1 MKKALSVILSLSM
14 LVSLSTFK
22 GSIAGEKAD
31 VSGYL
36 PQERIVSINK
46 DAVTEKLM
54 EDGKLK
60 RNATQDQI
68 TKALQDYVGS
78 GGVKAVKSKYKKMA
92 EAAANKKIQSG
103 LTKGTFSG
111 KKLGQ
116 GTTIP
121 GVAATKYS
129 SPVKTVK
136 VLVLLGDYSDYT
148 HNNIPVPE
156 PTDNQYW
163 TKDFNTDHYQELL
176 FGDGFY
182 TTKEGV
188 KSSTFK
194 EYFKEMS
201 NGNLNVEGQV
211 YGWYSVSKNAA
222 DYGKQIDKDTHDVDP
237 RSFVIELTEKAV
249 NDGVKLSDYDIEDPS
264 DFDGDEILDEPDGI
278 VDHLMVIHAG
288 VGQEEGGGSLGT
300 DAIWSHSWDAGIDPV
315 EIAGTDMKISPYTIE
330 AENGTVGLFCH
341 EFVHDLGIPDD
352 YDTQYTADGDIVEY
366 WSIMGGGSWAGKPAG
381 TMPTAINPYS
391 RILLGLI
398 HGGDWINWDY
408 LDYSSDIKSGE
419 TKGAVLD
426 TASMSTGNT
435 QAVLINLPKDAN
447 KIKMNTPMTGN
458 KEFWGGTGYE
468 IDHNMVVSVDLNGKT
483 SANLTYNI
491 WYDIEKNW
499 DAGFI
504 QVSEDGKDFKSIK
517 TPYTVDDFKNPDGYQ
532 SILNS
537 LPAYTGSSNG
547 WLSENIDLS
556 AYAGNKIWIRFR
568 YATDWSAEL
577 NGMFIDD
584 INVTAD
590 GVSILS
596 EGAENGFGGFTSKGF
611 ELCNGIRSGSHYYIA
626 EWRSYIGV
634 DEGLEHLVKADIA
647 YNRGLL
653 LWYKNDLYTDNF
665 VGVHPGHGQLGVVD
679 ANQYVYNNY
688 GAAKAYFSTHMPF
701 IQLQNAAFS
710 RDKAPDMNLSVYTW
724 ANSNILKAKQASPL
738 FKDSYSYYTPRSYA
752 SGLRLPNL
760 GLSIKVTGNAA
771 DYSRGAILINKK

>member
-1 MKKALSVILSLSM
+1 MKKALSIVLFLSM
-14 LVSLSTFK
+14 LVSLSTFR
-22 GSIAGEKAD
+22 GSIAGDKAD
-31 VSGYL
+31 VSVYL

-54 EDGKLK
+54 KDGKLN
-60 RNATQDQI
+60 RNASQDEI

-78 GGVKAVKSKYKKMA
+78 GEVKTVKSKYEKMA
-92 EAAANKKIQSG
+92 EAAANKKIQTG
-103 LTKGTFSG
+103 LLNGTFNG
-111 KKLGQ
+111 KKIGQ
-116 GTTIP
+116 GSILSN
-121 GVAATKYS
+121 VTKTSYNT
-129 SPVKTVK
+129 PVKKVK

-163 TKDFNTDHYQELL
+163 TENFDAAHYQKLL
-176 FGDGFY
+176 FGDGLY

-188 KSSTFK
+188 KSPTFK

-201 NGNLNVEGQV
+201 NGNLDIEGDV

-222 DYGKQIDKDTHDVDP
+222 YYGEENDSTHDVNP
-237 RSFVIELTEKAV
+237 RQFVIELTNQAV
-249 NDGVKLSDYDIEDPS
+249 KNKVNLSNYDIEDPY
-264 DFDGDEILDEPDGI
+264 DLDGDGDLDEPDGI

-288 VGQEEGGGSLGT
+288 VGQEEGGGELGAN
-300 DAIWSHSWDAGIDPV
+300 AIWSHSWDAGIDFV
-315 EIAGTDMKISPYTIE
+315 ETEQKGMYIYPYTIE

-398 HGGDWINWDY
+398 HGGNWINWGY
-408 LDYSSDIKSGE
+408 IDYSKDLKSGE

-447 KIKMNTPMTGN
+447 MIKMNTPMTGS
-458 KEFWGGTGYE
+458 KEFWGGIGYE
-468 IDHNMVVSVDLNGKT
+468 IDNNMVVPVDLTYKT
-483 SANLTYNI
+483 AANLTYNI

-504 QVSEDGKDFKSIK
+504 QVSEDGKNFKSIK

-568 YATDWSAEL
+568 YATDWGTEL

-584 INVTAD
+584 INITAD

-596 EGAENGFGGFTSKGF
+596 EGAENGFGSFTRNGF
-611 ELCNGIRSGSHYYIA
+611 ELCNGTRSGSHYYIA

-653 LWYKNDLYTDNF
+653 LWYKNNLYTDNF

-688 GAAKAYFSTHMPF
+688 GPAKAYFSTHMPF

-738 FKDSYSYYTPRSYA
+738 FKDSYSYFTPRSFA
-752 SGLRLPNL
+752 SGLKLPNL
-760 GLSIKVTGNAA
+760 GLSIKVAGNAA